1 MGLAAYLEIQ
11 KNGKGEKFEIGYW
24 EKANAIHKGFVDHV
38 QNGKDDNSSYEV
50 SKEQLDQ
57 LLKDC
62 RKVRAAYHGR
72 LNKIIK
78 RILPTKSGLFFG
90 NTKYNSGYLDDIEQT
105 IKILESALEM
115 YKSEHKFYYQSSW

>member
-24 EKANAIHKGFVDHV
+24 EKANAIHKWFVDHV